1 MARLPFFA
9 DKVRTKIFNMPLHQ
23 AFCCFFHPRTG
34 DINKAEK
41 LDIAMIK
48 EADVHH
54 LYISLLFYLIFAPF
68 HHPQNNTNPFAGA
81 DT

>member
-1 MARLPFFA
+1 
-9 DKVRTKIFNMPLHQ
+9 
-23 AFCCFFHPRTG
+23 
-34 DINKAEK
+34 
-41 LDIAMIK
+41 MIK
-48 EADVHH
+48 ETDAHH